1 MRTRKIL
8 LLIDSIVNFILGL
21 LLILYSPKLAQ
32 FLGMPLIESA
42 FYPNILG
49 GEFIGIALAIFFE
62 AYSKNLKFTS
72 GLGILGA
79 ICINLCGSLV
89 LLYWL
94 LFGNLDLPLKG
105 LIFLWSLDVIL
116 LVIISME
123 LANHF
128 TTKK

>member
-1 MRTRKIL
+1 VRTRKIL

-32 FLGMPLIESA
+32 FFGVPIIESA

-49 GEFIGIALAIFFE
+49 GVFIGIALALFFE
-62 AYSKNLKFTS
+62 AYSKNLKITS
-72 GLGILGA
+72 GLGLLGA
-79 ICINLCGSLV
+79 NCINLCGGLV

-94 LFGNLDLPLKG
+94 LFGNLDLPPKG
-105 LIFLWSLDVIL
+105 VIFLWSLDLIL
-116 LVIISME
+116 LVISSME

-128 TTKK
+128 ATKK